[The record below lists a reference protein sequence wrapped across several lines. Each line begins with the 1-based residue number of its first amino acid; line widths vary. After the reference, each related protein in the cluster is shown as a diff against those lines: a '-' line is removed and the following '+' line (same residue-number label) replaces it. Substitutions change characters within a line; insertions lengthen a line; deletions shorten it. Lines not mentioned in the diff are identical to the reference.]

1 MNIIKSCAITNTTA
15 KRNRQIKYIVIHYT
29 AGTHS
34 ERGQALA
41 VASMFARGTVGGSAD
56 FIVDDVDIVQY
67 NEDIQNRFCWSVGG
81 SKYTSMSTTEGGK
94 FYNKCTNA
102 NSISIEM
109 CSSKKDRSNLSGASP
124 DWYLTAAV
132 LDNAVKLTKFLML
145 QYNIPIDHVIMHH
158 HVTGKLCPQPWTLN
172 QERLTGW
179 YDFTKRLSD
188 GEDEEMIET
197 INMDVN
203 GKALKA
209 DAIIKNGETFIKMR
223 ALENAGFDVDYN
235 KETKLRIIKTKTND
249 QTVNYYNIKEK
260 LKSVNIAG
268 NNYVNIRELAEL
280 LNLDIGFDP
289 ETKEITLNIKIK

>member
-1 MNIIKSCAITNTTA
+1 
-15 KRNRQIKYIVIHYT
+15 
-29 AGTHS
+29 
-34 ERGQALA
+34 
-41 VASMFARGTVGGSAD
+41 
-56 FIVDDVDIVQY
+56 
-67 NEDIQNRFCWSVGG
+67 VGG
-81 SKYTSMSTTEGGK
+81 SKYTTMTTTEGGK

-109 CSSKKDRSNLSGASP
+109 CSSKKDRSNLSGAAP
-124 DWYLTAAV
+124 DWYLAAAV
-132 LDNAVKLTKFLML
+132 LDNAIKLTKFLML
-145 QYNIPIDHVIMHH
+145 QYNIPIDRVIMHH

-223 ALENAGFDVDYN
+223 ALENAGFEVDYN

-280 LNLDIGFDP
+280 LNLDIKFDP